1 MQVKSTGALEEFNFS
16 IRITSGPHTTAF
28 HKKKLFHDIQ
38 KKKVDFKKVIE
49 EKKPV
54 EKPTE
59 KKSIL
64 NIKIENQKSLE
75 KREEKEESKK
85 SMGALGVV
93 ILSKKKTKDWLNVP
107 VRAKQKTPLFPEK
120 EAEIEQQVMV
130 VETEEEE
137 IPEDPVVIRG
147 AKVNLLGKF

>member
-1 MQVKSTGALEEFNFS
+1 M
-16 IRITSGPHTTAF
+16 
-28 HKKKLFHDIQ
+28 
-38 KKKVDFKKVIE
+38 IE

-59 KKSIL
+59 KKSFL
-64 NIKIENQKSLE
+64 SIKIETQKSLE

-85 SMGALGVV
+85 SIGAMGVV

-107 VRAKQKTPLFPEK
+107 VRAKPKTPLFPEK
-120 EAEIEQQVMV
+120 EAEIEQQVTV